1 MKAFLAAFA
10 VSAVLLSCEKNKD
23 VPLKGKDLMLTAAEK
38 RQAGH
43 NNAFTFKLFKAVSEN
58 EPSDKNLF
66 ISPLSAAIALG
77 MTSNGSSDETLE
89 AMRSTLGFSDMTE
102 DEMNSYF
109 KKLSSD
115 LPLLDP
121 KTTFNT
127 ANSIWYRKGFEVL
140 PEFKKTNSEYY
151 EAVMEELNFSGP
163 SAKETIN
170 LWVKDKT
177 KDKITTIID
186 DPIPDN
192 TVMYLINAIYFKG
205 QWKYQFDK
213 SQTKKLPFHTDKNNS
228 IRADF
233 MIANADVRSF
243 YSGGNQILELPYGNE
258 KFSMVIL
265 MPAEGEPL
273 EAFANALTPD
283 TWDQSMAEMKPLN
296 ANVILPKFKFDYEN
310 ELNNEL
316 SKIGMG
322 IAFTDQADF
331 TRINPGGNLKISKV
345 KQKAFVEVNEEGTEA
360 AAVTSVGLELTSLPS
375 PKVPPTI
382 IINRPFLFAIKENN
396 TGLILF
402 IGKMNNPV

>member
-58 EPSDKNLF
+58 EPSGKNLF

-77 MTSNGSSDETLE
+77 MTSNGSSGETLE

-151 EAVMEELNFSGP
+151 EAVMEELNFSDP

-170 LWVKDKT
+170 SWVKDKT
-177 KDKITTIID
+177 KGRIPTIID
-186 DPIPDN
+186 APISDS

-205 QWKYQFDK
+205 QWKYQFGK
-213 SQTKKLPFHTDKNNS
+213 SKTKKMPFYLDENNFVQT
-228 IRADF
+228 DF
-233 MIANADVRSF
+233 MTAKAEVRTLDNSYGRF
-243 YSGGNQILELPYGNE
+243 LELPYGNE

-265 MPAEGEPL
+265 LPSKEKTL
-273 EAFANALTPD
+273 EKLTNTLTPD
-283 TWDQSMAEMKPLN
+283 VWDQSMADMRPLT
-296 ANVILPKFKFDYEN
+296 ANVTLPKFKFDYEKV
-310 ELNNEL
+310 LNDDL
-316 SKIGMG
+316 SNLGMG
-322 IAFTDQADF
+322 IAFSGGADF
-331 TRINPGGNLKISKV
+331 TRINPGGNLSISTV

-360 AAVTSVGLELTSLPS
+360 AAVTSVGIELTSMPS
-375 PKVPPTI
+375 PPPSIT
-382 IINRPFLFAIKENN
+382 INRPFLFVIKENN

-402 IGKMNNPV
+402 IGKMNNPA